1 MDKEQ
6 LLSNMPDY
14 YENSD
19 LMANILNAYAKQ
31 FAKLKEKYDKANNQ
45 LSYHTADTDLYRFE
59 EDFGIIT
66 DSNRTLEERR
76 AKILAKLR
84 GQGTVT
90 IAALKALAESYVNQA
105 EIIEHNSDYS
115 FDVILKT
122 KTSLERYIEDL
133 ISQIESSKPCHLDYT
148 LIIDYF
154 TILVIHINFARY
166 NSEKLTPCGTIDVS
180 GNPRIATDG
189 RKYGDTF
196 IEKIKEYFSNAL
208 LFASPETYPN
218 GSLGKS
224 FNENISDFKKFYFSK
239 TLEVASDNTVMHFTN
254 GLRKNEII
262 ADTIYKYNSTKF
274 EVTSDSKFIYMTNG
288 LSINENITDKYSANL
303 SEPFRVAIGTE
314 GLRANEQI
322 IDKCSRYLS
331 TNILH
336 CSNDIYCGGG
346 VYS

>member
-19 LMANILNAYAKQ
+19 LMSNIINAYAKQ
-31 FAKLKEKYDKANNQ
+31 FTKLNEKYDKANNQ
-45 LSYHTADTDLYRFE
+45 LSYRTADTDLYRWE

-66 DSNRTLEERR
+66 DPNRTSEERR

-115 FDVILKT
+115 LDVILKT
-122 KTSLERYIEDL
+122 KTSLEKSIEDI
-133 ISQIESSKPCHLDYT
+133 ISQIESSKPCHLDYK

-180 GNPRIATDG
+180 GNPRVVTNG
-189 RKYGDTF
+189 RKYSDTF
-196 IEKIKEYFSNAL
+196 IDNMKEYFSNAL

-218 GSLGKS
+218 GLLGKS
-224 FNENISDFKKFYFSK
+224 FNEKIHDFKKFYFSK
-239 TLEVASDNTVMHFTN
+239 ILEVASDNTVMHFTN

-262 ADTIYKYNSTKF
+262 ADNIYKYNSTKF
-274 EVTSDSKFIYMTNG
+274 EVASDRKFIYMTNG

-303 SEPFRVAIGTE
+303 SEPFRVVIGTE
-314 GLRANEQI
+314 GIRTNEQI
-322 IDKCSRYLS
+322 IDKCSMYLS

-336 CSNDIYCGGG
+336 CSNDVYCGGG